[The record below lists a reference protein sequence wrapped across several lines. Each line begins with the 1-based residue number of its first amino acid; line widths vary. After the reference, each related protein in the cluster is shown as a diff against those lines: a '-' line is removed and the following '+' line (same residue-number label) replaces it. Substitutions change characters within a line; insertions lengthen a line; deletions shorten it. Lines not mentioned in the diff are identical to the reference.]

1 MLLGDEEWTLLLL
14 RVTIFEFFPRVSPLN
29 QSSWLQANKAF
40 DC

>member
-1 MLLGDEEWTLLLL
+1 MLLWDEELTLLLL
-14 RVTIFEFFPRVSPLN
+14 RVTICEFLPRVLPLN